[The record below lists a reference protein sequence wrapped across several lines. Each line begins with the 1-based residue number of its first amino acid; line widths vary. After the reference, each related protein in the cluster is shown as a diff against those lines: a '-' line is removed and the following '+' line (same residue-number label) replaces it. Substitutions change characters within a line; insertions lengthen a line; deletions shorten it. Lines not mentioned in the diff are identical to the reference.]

1 MAFLIEYIDHP
12 LVDQAIADAL
22 PRYNVFFEREEK
34 PWVFKIY
41 LVKDRTTFTKL
52 SGRESTENWQ
62 KARAEAT
69 SIFLIAPEA
78 LEEATQG
85 FHHYDE
91 KSYYKTVQH
100 ELAHCYWW
108 LIHKNTPYFR
118 VNWMN
123 EGLATYLSWQNEDR
137 QKPEKFSQ
145 FLNFWDTWGKEG
157 YLESGFVVQKLVEYK
172 GNKVFLKLIESLAY
186 HKEKSDFLRTF
197 EELYGFSLSYEA
209 IQDL

>member
-1 MAFLIEYIDHP
+1 
-12 LVDQAIADAL
+12 
-22 PRYNVFFEREEK
+22 
-34 PWVFKIY
+34 
-41 LVKDRTTFTKL
+41 
-52 SGRESTENWQ
+52 
-62 KARAEAT
+62 
-69 SIFLIAPEA
+69 
-78 LEEATQG
+78 
-85 FHHYDE
+85 
-91 KSYYKTVQH
+91 
-100 ELAHCYWW
+100 
-108 LIHKNTPYFR
+108 
-118 VNWMN
+118 MN